1 MYEFIAPLV
10 PELYEILAS
19 HGVTL
24 TADEHM
30 RTLIAADDVDRARRI
45 IQNFCPGLDF
55 ADYDF
60 CPVE

>member
-1 MYEFIAPLV
+1 MYELIAPLA

-19 HGVTL
+19 HGVTF

-45 IQNFCPGLDF
+45 IQSLCPGLGF

-60 CPVE
+60 RPVG

>member
-1 MYEFIAPLV
+1 MYESIAPLI

-24 TADEHM
+24 TADEQM
-30 RTLIAADDVDRARRI
+30 RVLISAADVDRARRI
-45 IQNFCPGLDF
+45 IQNLCPGLGF